1 MKHEPPLCP
10 RCRARFTELVTLR
23 EIEDRHIKAVLA
35 VMDGNVKATAHI
47 LGIGRATL
55 YRRLAKEREDQRR
68 MISDGAKVLA
78 REIPGAPHLEELL
91 DKPLFPGLTF
101 KKEAP

>member
-10 RCRARFTELVTLR
+10 RCGERFIELVTLR

-35 VMDGNVKATAHI
+35 VMDGKVTAAARI

-55 YRRLAKEREDQRR
+55 YRRLAKYRET
-68 MISDGAKVLA
+68 
-78 REIPGAPHLEELL
+78 P
-91 DKPLFPGLTF
+91 
-101 KKEAP
+101 